1 MSTALTLRLD
11 GDLNIQSAAPACE
24 TLRAAL
30 AQSRGD
36 VVLDLSQVQAFD
48 SAGAQL
54 LLAARRTL
62 AARGRALRLA
72 EPSPV
77 VVEALSTLGLH
88 ALLPGTDGASS

>member
-11 GDLNIQSAAPACE
+11 GALNIQAAASACE

-30 AQSRGD
+30 AQARGD
-36 VVLDLSQVQAFD
+36 MVLDLSQVQAFD

-62 AARGRALRLA
+62 AARGRALHLA
-72 EPSPV
+72 EPAPV

-88 ALLPGTDGASS
+88 TLLPASNGAAS